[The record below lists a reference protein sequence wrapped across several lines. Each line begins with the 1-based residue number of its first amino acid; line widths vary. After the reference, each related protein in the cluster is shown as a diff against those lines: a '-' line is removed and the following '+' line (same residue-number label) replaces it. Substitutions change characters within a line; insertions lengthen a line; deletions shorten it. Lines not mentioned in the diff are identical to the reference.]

1 MFTSKAE
8 QRRFEQSTSI
18 PAELVAEAV
27 DLIIN
32 TRDLCG
38 NELEAVME
46 LAAEHK
52 LDKTAARKLHQIA
65 NFRANAKWNE
75 FQKAAGVPAKYTF

>member
-8 QRRFEQSTSI
+8 QRRFERSTNI
-18 PAELVAEAV
+18 PAELVSEAV

-38 NELEAVME
+38 NEREAVME
-46 LAAEHK
+46 LAAEHN
-52 LDKTAARKLHQIA
+52 LDQIAARKLHQIA
-65 NFRANAKWNE
+65 NFRANARWNE